1 METDVT
7 IRDVMTREY
16 VGVSESDSVLG
27 AAKVM
32 YEEGESVAVVLRG
45 TEPVGVLTEWDVLEV
60 VADEA
65 DPETT
70 EVGTVMT
77 GPVIAVGMDERLSDA
92 AGLMAAENI
101 RHLVVVDGPRTGAVN
116 GTATPSPPAEDE
128 ELAGLLTERD
138 VIAAAGSIRGVTEG
152 GTGPGTGRGGA
163 PEEPAAETAA
173 VGGAGNP
180 TAEGDSG
187 RYTTQGICE
196 SCGALADALQE
207 RNGQLVCADCRG
219 V

>member
-1 METDVT
+1 MT

-27 AAKVM
+27 AAKLM
-32 YEEGESVAVVLRG
+32 REDGDSVALVLRG
-45 TEPVGVLTEWDVLEV
+45 SEPVGILTEWDVLGV
-60 VADEA
+60 VADER
-65 DPETT
+65 DPAETA
-70 EVGTVMT
+70 VGDVMT
-77 GPVIAVGMDERLSDA
+77 DPVIAVGMDERISDA

-101 RHLVVVDGPRTGAVN
+101 RHLVVVETASRGAVN
-116 GTATPSPPAEDE
+116 GTASPSPPAEDE

-138 VIAAAGSIRGVTEG
+138 VIAAAGSIRSVTETTAA
-152 GTGPGTGRGGA
+152 GTGTAGTEEAPPEAAAGVEAAGQPG
-163 PEEPAAETAA
+163 
-173 VGGAGNP
+173 V
-180 TAEGDSG
+180 DSG
-187 RYTTQGICE
+187 TDRYTTQGICE

>member
-1 METDVT
+1 MT

-27 AAKVM
+27 AAKLM
-32 YEEGESVAVVLRG
+32 REDGDSVALVLRG
-45 TEPVGVLTEWDVLEV
+45 SEPVGILTEWDVLGV
-60 VADEA
+60 VADER
-65 DPETT
+65 DPGETS
-70 EVGTVMT
+70 VGDVMT
-77 GPVIAVGMDERLSDA
+77 DPVIAVGMDERISDA

-101 RHLVVVDGPRTGAVN
+101 RHLVVVETASRGAVN
-116 GTATPSPPAEDE
+116 GTASPSPPGDDE

-138 VIAAAGSIRGVTEG
+138 VIAAAGSIRSVTETTAG
-152 GTGPGTGRGGA
+152 AGAAGTGTEETPHEATPGVEAAGQPGA
-163 PEEPAAETAA
+163 E
-173 VGGAGNP
+173 
-180 TAEGDSG
+180 SG
-187 RYTTQGICE
+187 TDRYTTQGICE